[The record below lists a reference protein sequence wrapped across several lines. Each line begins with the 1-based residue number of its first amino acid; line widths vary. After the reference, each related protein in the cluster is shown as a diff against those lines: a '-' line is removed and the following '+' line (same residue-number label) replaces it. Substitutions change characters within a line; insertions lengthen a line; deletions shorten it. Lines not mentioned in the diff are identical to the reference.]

1 MRRGQI
7 PARPGQPA
15 DAARCFFAATVPP
28 AYPIMDTVSESNVQ
42 ARFIEPML
50 LRPAAT
56 LPPGAG
62 WAYELKL
69 DGFRAVAI
77 KSGGRGQ
84 LRSRNNRDF
93 KRKYP
98 SLVQALSTMPDE
110 TVFIDGE
117 VVALDSG
124 GRPSFLA
131 LQNYNAKSEVP
142 LVYYVFDVMILK
154 PLWVTDSFEN
164 RGRSDRADAKD
175 DAE

>member
-1 MRRGQI
+1 
-7 PARPGQPA
+7 
-15 DAARCFFAATVPP
+15 
-28 AYPIMDTVSESNVQ
+28 
-42 ARFIEPML
+42 ML
-50 LRPAAT
+50 LRPGAA

-77 KSGGRGQ
+77 KSGGRVQ

-93 KRKYP
+93 NRKYP

-110 TVFIDGE
+110 TVIDGE

-124 GRPSFLA
+124 GRPWFSA
-131 LQNYNAKSEVP
+131 LPNYNAKSEVP
-142 LVYYVFDVMILK
+142 LVYYVFDVMIPK
-154 PLWVTDSFEN
+154 PRRKNLWVTDSFEN